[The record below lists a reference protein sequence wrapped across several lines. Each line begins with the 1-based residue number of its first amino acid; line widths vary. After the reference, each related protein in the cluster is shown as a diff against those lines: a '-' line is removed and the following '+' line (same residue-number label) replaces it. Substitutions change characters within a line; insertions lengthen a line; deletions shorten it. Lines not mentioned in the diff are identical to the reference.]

1 MVLSDWGLS
10 RPGPGIATVAY
21 RGRSGNGAPGTDLA
35 FPRADF
41 MGSDQTPNIFDFVL
55 DPNKALCTIVGV
67 PEQVQIILFE
77 P

>member
-1 MVLSDWGLS
+1 
-10 RPGPGIATVAY
+10 
-21 RGRSGNGAPGTDLA
+21 
-35 FPRADF
+35 